1 MTTDINAIKAKIAK
15 LLRMQTSGNANEAAN
30 AAAKVHQLCQEYGL
44 SPDHIDPNADSTAH
58 QPTHWFMNYMG
69 KRRNAEQCTL
79 LSGIVRYFNGRLIHV
94 VDQDQRCCDVFASE
108 GRRIEIEIYFEY
120 LCETMAKQADEARE
134 KEDPFHEDPTFK
146 RNFRKG
152 FAEKVRNRLYNMRE
166 EEQIEAED
174 NNDQEALVALSRG
187 KQEQERVNKLVKH
200 TYPRL
205 YSGPGFSGSR
215 GSGGSSG
222 RAAGSRVGLNRQMA
236 KGSSRQLKGY

>member
-1 MTTDINAIKAKIAK
+1 MTNDINAIKSKIAK
-15 LLRMQTSGNANEAAN
+15 LLRMQTSGNPNEAAN

-69 KRRNAEQCTL
+69 KRRNAEQSQL
-79 LSGIVRYFNGRLIHV
+79 LSGVVKYFNGRMIFNDH
-94 VDQDQRCCDVFASE
+94 QGQSCCEVFASE

-120 LCETMAKQADEARE
+120 LCEAMARQAEEARE
-134 KEDPFHEDPTFK
+134 RRDPYHEDPQFK

-152 FAEKVRNRLYNMRE
+152 FAEIVRNRLNNMRE

-174 NNDQEALVALSRG
+174 NNHQEALVALSRG
-187 KQEQERVNKLVKH
+187 KQELARNNDLLKRTH
-200 TYPRL
+200 PRL
-205 YSGPGFSGSR
+205 TNSTPFRRGH

-222 RAAGSRVGLNRQMA
+222 RDAGSKVGLNRQIA
-236 KGSSRQLKGY
+236 KGSSRQLKGC

>member
-69 KRRNAEQCTL
+69 RRCNAEQTML
-79 LSGIVRYFNGRLIHV
+79 LNGIVTYFNGKIILNDH
-94 VDQDQRCCDVFASE
+94 QGQKCCEVFASE

-120 LCETMAKQADEARE
+120 LIETMAKQADEARE
-134 KEDPFHEDPTFK
+134 KEDPFHEDPSFK

-152 FAEKVRNRLYNMRE
+152 FAENVSRRLYNMRK

-174 NNDQEALVALSRG
+174 NNHQEALVALSRG
-187 KQEQERVNKLVKH
+187 QQERERINKLVKH

-205 YSGPGFSGSR
+205 GKSSGFSGSR

>member
-1 MTTDINAIKAKIAK
+1 MTASIDAIKSKIAK

-58 QPTHWFMNYMG
+58 QPTHWFMNFMG
-69 KRRNAEQCTL
+69 KRCNAEQTML
-79 LSGIVRYFNGRLIHV
+79 LDGIVKYFNGKIILNDHEG
-94 VDQDQRCCDVFASE
+94 QKCCEVFASE

-120 LCETMAKQADEARE
+120 LIETMTKQADETRE
-134 KEDPFHEDPTFK
+134 ERDPYHEDPTFK

-152 FAEKVRNRLYNMRE
+152 FAEKVQRRLIDMRK

-174 NNDQEALVALSRG
+174 NNHQEALVALSRG
-187 KQEQERVNKLVKH
+187 KQEFTRNLDLLKRTH
-200 TYPRL
+200 PRL
-205 YSGPGFSGSR
+205 KKSSGWTNSHGN
-215 GSGGSSG
+215 GGSSG

>member
-1 MTTDINAIKAKIAK
+1 MTNNIDAIKSKIAK

-30 AAAKVHQLCQEYGL
+30 AAAMVHKLCQEYGL

-69 KRRNAEQCTL
+69 KRRNAEQCML
-79 LSGIVRYFNGRLIHV
+79 LSGVVYYFNGRLIYTENQGQV
-94 VDQDQRCCDVFASE
+94 CCDVFASE
-108 GRRIEIEIYFEY
+108 GRRIEIEVYFEY
-120 LCETMAKQADEARE
+120 LIETMAKQADEMRE
-134 KEDPFHEDPTFK
+134 KEDPFREDPTFK

-152 FAEKVRNRLYNMRE
+152 FAEKVARRLYNMRE
-166 EEQIEAED
+166 EEQVEAED

-187 KQEQERVNKLVKH
+187 KQERERINKLVKH

-205 YSGPGFSGSR
+205 GRSSGFSGSR